1 MHVADQATPRVTVLM
16 AVFNGS
22 RHLRQAID
30 SVLAQTH
37 RDFELLIVDDAS
49 TDDTREIVRS
59 YADPRLRLVCLPV
72 NQGLPSALNQGVP
85 LARGA
90 YVARLDHDDVA
101 LPGRLARQVALLDRC
116 PEVVV
121 VGSWVRTIDVAG
133 RPRGEHRYPLRPTL
147 TRLLFQHALL
157 RPCLAHPAT
166 MVRTAALRAVGG
178 YDERYAIAQD
188 YDLWLRL
195 AGLGRLRNLPEALTL
210 YREHHRSLSKR
221 RRQQLRLEVAA
232 ILDGQ
237 LARLLPAL
245 EPGPRRQLGRL
256 LQGTRPDGDQ
266 TRVPEALATLLA
278 ALRQMP
284 HPVRDRGEAHL
295 RDRAL
300 LFTLPQLARASL
312 GEAARRWRALGWRV
326 RGAVCSATFA
336 RAAVRALLWPDGRA

>member
-1 MHVADQATPRVTVLM
+1 MDDQPTPQVTVLM
-16 AVFNGS
+16 AVFNGA

-30 SVLAQTH
+30 SVLSQTY

-59 YADPRLRLVCLPV
+59 YADPRLRLVCAPV
-72 NQGLPSALNQGVP
+72 NQGLPGALNRGLH
-85 LARGA
+85 LARGT

-101 LPGRLARQVALLDRC
+101 LPGRLARQVVLLDRC

-121 VGSWVRTIDVAG
+121 VGSWVHTIDEAG
-133 RPRGEHRYPLRPTL
+133 RPRGAQRYPLCPTL
-147 TRLLFQHALL
+147 PRLLFQHALL

-195 AGLGRLRNLPEALTL
+195 ARLGRLRNLPEVLTL
-210 YREHHRSLSKR
+210 YREHRRSLSRR
-221 RRQQLRLEVAA
+221 RRQLRMEVAA
-232 ILDGQ
+232 ILDCH

-245 EPGPRRQLGRL
+245 GTGSRRQLGRL

-266 TRVPEALATLLA
+266 SQVPEVLA
-278 ALRQMP
+278 ALLGALRQTSP
-284 HPVRDRGEAHL
+284 GSPSRTLARLH
-295 RDRAL
+295 DRAL
-300 LFTLPQLARASL
+300 LLTLPHVARVSL
-312 GEAARRWRALGWRV
+312 GEALRRWRTLGWRA
-326 RGAVCSATFA
+326 RGAVWSVAFV
-336 RAAVRALLWPDGRA
+336 RAAMRAVLWPHGRE